1 MAPGR
6 FRRGPVPGGRGLIAL
21 LAAAMLAAGCAPAR
35 LGEAARVLADIDAG
49 DRPSALKEAT
59 PPPERRSV
67 YYRAA
72 ARSYGGDLY
81 LPGGG
86 AAARAAMVLVPG
98 VAPAGKDDPRLVMFA
113 ETLARAR
120 FRVLVP
126 DIENLRALR
135 VRPEDARAI
144 ADASAWLRAESPEG
158 QALGVTAV
166 SYAVGPAVASLIE
179 DDGGRVDFVL
189 AVGGYYDL
197 TAVVT
202 FFTTGRFRESPDRP
216 WRHRPPNA
224 YGMWVFVE
232 SNLDRLASA
241 EDRARLRLIK
251 DMRLRDPAADVTAW
265 AAELGAEGRAVYAL
279 LANDDPDR
287 VPALVEALPPAL
299 LADFR
304 ALDLSRRDLSG
315 LSGRYFL
322 LHGRDDPIIPE
333 TESMKLARALPAGAA
348 ELFVVDS
355 LDHVEPKPVGP
366 LDRLTL
372 LRAVYAVLDLRDN
385 P

>member
-1 MAPGR
+1 MTPVRALRGR
-6 FRRGPVPGGRGLIAL
+6 VAGGRGVVAL
-21 LAAAMLAAGCAPAR
+21 LAAAMLAVGCAPAR

-49 DRPSALKEAT
+49 GRPSALKEAT
-59 PPPERRSV
+59 PAPERRPVRYRTAGRV
-67 YYRAA
+67 YD
-72 ARSYGGDLY
+72 GDLY
-81 LPGGG
+81 KPGGG
-86 AAARAAMVLVPG
+86 QAAQAAMVLVPG

-144 ADASAWLRAESPEG
+144 ADAAAWLRTRIPER
-158 QALGVTAV
+158 QALGVTAI
-166 SYAVGPAVASLIE
+166 SYAVGPAVTSLFE
-179 DDGGRVDFVL
+179 ADGGEVDFVL

-202 FFTTGRFRESPDRP
+202 FFTTGRFRESSDRP
-216 WRHRPPNA
+216 WRYRPPNA
-224 YGMWVFVE
+224 YGMWIFVE
-232 SNLDRLASA
+232 SNLDRLAAA

-251 DMRLRDPAADVTAW
+251 DMLLSDPAADVTAW
-265 AAELGAEGRAVYAL
+265 AAELDAEGRAVYAL
-279 LANDDPDR
+279 LANDDPNR
-287 VPALVEALPPAL
+287 VPALIEALPAAL

-315 LSGRYFL
+315 LSGRFFL

-333 TESMKLARALPAGAA
+333 TESVKLAAALPAGAV

-355 LDHVEPKPVGP
+355 LDHVDPKPVGP
-366 LDRLTL
+366 FDRLTL
-372 LRAVYAVLDLRDN
+372 LRAVYAVLELRDN